1 MKKQILLLMLACTLT
16 ACEQPTSNT
25 EQQATPVIKAEQKPS
40 HTRVTPKASQQSAN
54 DPQAEQAPIITP
66 EPKDLDLNIRKG
78 DLILDDTPA
87 VTRKSVLP
95 NLFETKKPEKKRLSV
110 GGKLLLD
117 DQPNVE
123 LRESVQGAQMSIQ
136 VSTP

>member
-40 HTRVTPKASQQSAN
+40 HTRVTPKAAQQSAN

-66 EPKDLDLNIRKG
+66 ELKDLDLNIRKG

>member
-1 MKKQILLLMLACTLT
+1 MKKQILLLTLACTLT

-40 HTRVTPKASQQSAN
+40 HTRVTPKAAQQSAN

-95 NLFETKKPEKKRLSV
+95 NRKSVLPNLFET
-110 GGKLLLD
+110 
-117 DQPNVE
+117 
-123 LRESVQGAQMSIQ
+123 
-136 VSTP
+136 

>member
-40 HTRVTPKASQQSAN
+40 HTRVTPKAAQQSAN

>member
-1 MKKQILLLMLACTLT
+1 MKKQILLLTLACSLM
-16 ACEQPTSNT
+16 ACERPTSPSEQHVIPVNDVSNDKVSAPEQAVKDAAAEQPTT
-25 EQQATPVIKAEQKPS
+25 
-40 HTRVTPKASQQSAN
+40 
-54 DPQAEQAPIITP
+54 DMPQANT
-66 EPKDLDLNIRKG
+66 LDLNLRKG
-78 DLILDDTPA
+78 DLILGDAPA
-87 VTRKSVLP
+87 VTRKTVLP
-95 NLFETKKPEKKRLSV
+95 NLFETKKHEKKRLSV

>member
-1 MKKQILLLMLACTLT
+1 MKKQILLLTLACTLT
-16 ACEQPTSNT
+16 ACEQPTSNP

-40 HTRVTPKASQQSAN
+40 HTRVTPKAAQQSAN